1 MEEGGSS
8 GMPPAAIDARLLRFF
23 FLCELKK
30 KSLSRRDREKR
41 GREEI
46 KPSSH
51 FDADLFDFG
60 SNQSEK
66 SVLY

>member
-23 FLCELKK
+23 SYVNLKK
-30 KSLSRRDREKR
+30 ESITARQRKK

-51 FDADLFDFG
+51 FDADLCDFG